1 VESQLV
7 ELQVKMEQMS
17 IKHTET
23 LSKVVKEK
31 EQLVKEKL
39 DLKQA
44 LMLANSQNEVLK
56 SELELGAAKLVQNES
71 LLEAERIKI

>member
-1 VESQLV
+1 VESQLFD
-7 ELQVKMEQMS
+7 LQVNMEQMS

-31 EQLVKEKL
+31 EQLIKEKL

-44 LMLANSQNEVLK
+44 LMLANS
-56 SELELGAAKLVQNES
+56 
-71 LLEAERIKI
+71 

>member
-7 ELQVKMEQMS
+7 DLQVKMEQMS

-23 LSKVVKEK
+23 LSKVAKEK
-31 EQLVKEKL
+31 EQLIKEKL

-44 LMLANSQNEVLK
+44 LMKANSQNEVLK
-56 SELELGAAKLVQNES
+56 SELELSAAKLVQNES
-71 LLEAERIKI
+71 

>member
-7 ELQVKMEQMS
+7 DLQVKMEQMS

-23 LSKVVKEK
+23 LNKVAKEK
-31 EQLVKEKL
+31 EQLIKEKL

-44 LMLANSQNEVLK
+44 LMKANSQNEVLK
-56 SELELGAAKLVQNES
+56 SELELSAAKLVQNES
-71 LLEAERIKI
+71 